1 MMLFMGLSSDTDIT
15 KQDIKNQMDLHIKI
29 KIKLLLACLLTSNV
43 KILSDPFIPMS
54 EFDRLVSLSERKY

>member
-54 EFDRLVSLSERKY
+54 EFDRLVSLSERKS